1 MHICACSLSMYKL
14 AQSALARLNYGG
26 RCFHVRVFVLSSY
39 TGRLWDGGVEH
50 DVLGD
55 GSELV
60 KAEDKGYK
68 QHHSTN

>member
-1 MHICACSLSMYKL
+1 MYKL

-26 RCFHVRVFVLSSY
+26 RCFHVRSRLEIDVGYSCCHH
-39 TGRLWDGGVEH
+39 TRGRLWDGGVEH

-55 GSELV
+55 GSELA